1 MLTILLLSS
10 NTIAYQA
17 LNIDLTHIFSVKK
30 NIPKHY
36 CLTTLQTDIP
46 QVIKH
51 HSQITPQKNLVKTA
65 PMVSMVTSTTTLAP
79 KSATVI
85 TKTSSYEKSLVSNK
99 PIQLPTITGPL
110 GLTPTTQS
118 GPNPGPVSASSST
131 KGIVLLQISR
141 DMVYDPRKIDFASL
155 SLPSTNKSSIKKN
168 ESCTESNSNDISHLR
183 KLILCI

>member
-17 LNIDLTHIFSVKK
+17 LNIDLTQFFSVKK

-51 HSQITPQKNLVKTA
+51 HSQITPQKNLVKTS

-99 PIQLPTITGPL
+99 AIQLPTITGPL

-155 SLPSTNKSSIKKN
+155 SLPSTNKSTIKQK
-168 ESCTESNSNDISHLR
+168 
-183 KLILCI
+183 